1 MIDEFLTT
9 KDLAKLLKSSEVWIK
24 QLVKKNAIP
33 SYKIGG
39 KRLFRKEEIE
49 QWIDSQKESLRG
61 NPCQSKVS
69 A

>member
-61 NPCQSKVS
+61 DYARAK
-69 A
+69 